1 MKCVMIIN
9 RELPLG
15 LIANTAAVL
24 AVSIGHQLDGIVGED
39 VVDADGSIHPGI
51 TNLPISILG
60 ANAELI
66 KEIRTK
72 ALAHSGDGLRYID
85 FCESAQK
92 SKVYEDYRSRLAG
105 ESGAAIDYLGLALF
119 GPRKKVESLTGN
131 IGLLK

>member
-1 MKCVMIIN
+1 MKCIMIIN
-9 RELPLG
+9 RALPVG

-24 AVSIGHQLDGIVGED
+24 AVSIGRQLEGIVGED
-39 VVDADGSIHPGI
+39 VFDADGSIHPGI

-60 ANAELI
+60 ADAELI

-72 ALAHSGDGLRYID
+72 VIAQPDDDLKYID

-92 SKVYEDYRSRLAG
+92 SKVYDDYRRRLAD
-105 ESGAAIDYLGLALF
+105 ETSAAIDYLGLALY

-131 IGLLK
+131 IALLK